1 MTRRPVLSAVV
12 ATIALAA
19 TALLATASPAGAAPG
34 DPVTFTVDATEAH
47 PGDTVTV
54 TATFADPDATDVAFS
69 YLSISPN
76 FVTWNA
82 GTKYSFTSC
91 TGQITW
97 CSYLP
102 INNAGVAVQL
112 QAPIPAGQSR
122 TATFTYDIAA
132 DSPCGPTQVA
142 SFFFYTYR
150 ETSAGGTERVVQ
162 GPVTNVVC

>member
-1 MTRRPVLSAVV
+1 MTRRPILWRVMV

-19 TALLATASPAGAAPG
+19 TALVATAPAGADTG
-34 DPVTFTVDATEAH
+34 DPVTFTVDAAEAQ

-54 TATFADPDATDVAFS
+54 TATFANPDAGDTTFA
-69 YLSISPN
+69 YMSISPT
-76 FVTWNA
+76 FPTWFY

-102 INNAGVAVQL
+102 INNAGVAVHP

-132 DSPCGPTQVA
+132 DSPCGPDQVA

-150 ETSAGGTERVVQ
+150 ETAAGGTEQVVP